1 MCGSTVESEGWPEA
15 DGSQTQGR
23 KTGEEAKMFF
33 RKGRPQEP
41 RLTPELELAGGVQ
54 RKGCFLESKGGQ
66 AKGVTIP
73 SKVPLNGNGD
83 PSSVGP
89 QDTSKP

>member
-1 MCGSTVESEGWPEA
+1 MS
-15 DGSQTQGR
+15 
-23 KTGEEAKMFF
+23 F
-33 RKGRPQEP
+33 RKERPQEP
-41 RLTPELELAGGVQ
+41 RLTLPELELTGGVQ

-73 SKVPLNGNGD
+73 SKVPLNGSGE

-89 QDTSKP
+89 QHTSKPSERGEKN